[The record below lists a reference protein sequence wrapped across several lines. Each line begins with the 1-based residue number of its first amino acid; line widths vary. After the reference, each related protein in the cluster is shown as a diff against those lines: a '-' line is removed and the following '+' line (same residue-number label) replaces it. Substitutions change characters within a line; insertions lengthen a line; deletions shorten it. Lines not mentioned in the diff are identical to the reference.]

1 MKYTTVKRNIYLLL
15 LLTFASPVFGQQV
28 QKLLYKF
35 HHGTSSERV
44 QAGEELNFYYQSESK
59 DSLRVIGEELFFY
72 GIDEHY
78 YPAIEKGKMI
88 LAQYYVL
95 SGKTSEGI
103 ATLKSLLP
111 AIQERNDMKQL
122 CIASKTI
129 SEGYTIE
136 KDAKSAY
143 YWAKKAVLCSS
154 TLLNPKDRTSGLI
167 ALAETYVLRDETR
180 MAIQI
185 YEKYVRL
192 EKANDNPRGLSA
204 AYARLGDIYRLSGN
218 LEKAHYYFQLSFQEA
233 QKAQLSTPIGHA
245 LNNLAIL
252 FFEQGDTIQSRL
264 YFVKALLLR
273 KKSNDIKSISE
284 SYYNLGDYHFYIDQ
298 LDKATYWY
306 QLSYDFSA
314 TNNLKNEQKDALK
327 ALAEVAKVQ
336 NDYKRATSLLEK
348 YIAINNQIRI
358 QELADDEEIMKLQ
371 LKLNQI
377 ERQAKYNTNET
388 NTTHFQWEWLLI
400 GGLSLLLVVTLRKK
414 PNSTAQ
420 EKLIEKQEY

>member
-1 MKYTTVKRNIYLLL
+1 
-15 LLTFASPVFGQQV
+15 
-28 QKLLYKF
+28 
-35 HHGTSSERV
+35 
-44 QAGEELNFYYQSESK
+44 
-59 DSLRVIGEELFFY
+59 
-72 GIDEHY
+72 
-78 YPAIEKGKMI
+78 MI